1 MIIIELKNKGESKMK
16 KSTIIMLSVVGIIA
30 MIIAMIGIYAV
41 SINNTEIE
49 LHNRYDAQFN
59 VVETTLDKMR
69 KDLMNQFKVTKKF
82 ADDFIKV
89 AQTQSEGRKG
99 GTLLKFST
107 ESKALGMNPE
117 LYKKM
122 MNTISGNLSEFKR
135 SQDVLTDVWRVHKT
149 FCQKFPNSLMVGS
162 KIQPKPEMIS
172 SSMSKEVMKTKKLDD
187 NLLGD

>member
-1 MIIIELKNKGESKMK
+1 MK
-16 KSTIIMLSVVGIIA
+16 KSTIIGMSVVGIIVIVLA
-30 MIIAMIGIYAV
+30 MVGIYAV

-69 KDLMNQFKVTKKF
+69 KDLTNQFKVTKKF

-99 GTLLKFST
+99 GGLIKVST
-107 ESKALGMNPE
+107 EANSLGIKPD

-135 SQDVLTDVWRVHKT
+135 SQDVLTDVWREHKT

-162 KIQPKPEMIS
+162 KIQTKPEMIS
-172 SSMSKEVMKTKKLDD
+172 SSVTKEAIKTKQLDD
-187 NLLGD
+187 NLLGE